1 MRTFPFIGLGGVAP
15 NLRFYIGRPAAP
27 LGGGVILHFQ
37 ATFPK
42 RRRLRPARKPAYL
55 FDAPCQISSLATRR
69 HAFCSV
75 RYYVVLGVLT
85 LVALSEISKLNLHQ
99 YLQSSKGVGEIW
111 ALDAV
116 RLCFAADPLQ
126 DIRRLLVI
134 TLQE

>member
-1 MRTFPFIGLGGVAP
+1 
-15 NLRFYIGRPAAP
+15 
-27 LGGGVILHFQ
+27 
-37 ATFPK
+37 
-42 RRRLRPARKPAYL
+42 
-55 FDAPCQISSLATRR
+55 
-69 HAFCSV
+69 
-75 RYYVVLGVLT
+75 VLS

-116 RLCFAADPLQ
+116 GLCFAADPLQ